1 MAFNLV
7 ILTGRVTKDRE
18 LKHVASGTAYCK
30 FTLAVNRM
38 KKDDPADFIFCSAF
52 GKTAELIAE
61 YVKKGNNLGVQGR
74 LQQDTYEKDGE
85 KISKT
90 GVTVDKIEFLEG
102 KKENETP
109 TNTTGKNGRYDNKP
123 PKDVIK
129 GEPKVEINFEDDPTD
144 DFPFN

>member
-7 ILTGRVTKDRE
+7 ILTGRLTKEPE
-18 LKHVASGTAYCK
+18 LKFGASGTAYCK

-61 YVKKGNNLGVQGR
+61 YVKKGHQLGVQGR

-90 GVTVDKIEFLEG
+90 GVTVDKIEFLESN
-102 KKENETP
+102 KTEST
-109 TNTTGKNGRYDNKP
+109 TNCSTDCF
-123 PKDVIK
+123 KDS
-129 GEPKVEINFEDDPTD
+129 
-144 DFPFN
+144 

>member
-7 ILTGRVTKDRE
+7 ILTGRLTKEPE
-18 LKHVASGTAYCK
+18 LKFGASGTAYCK

-90 GVTVDKIEFLEG
+90 GVTVDKIEFLESNKTESTTSEP
-102 KKENETP
+102 KKS
-109 TNTTGKNGRYDNKP
+109 NKVN
-123 PKDVIK
+123 PKPDLNL
-129 GEPKVEINFEDDPTD
+129 GEPKVEINFEDDTD
-144 DFPFN
+144 PFPFN

>member
-1 MAFNLV
+1 MALNLV
-7 ILTGRVTKDRE
+7 ILTGRLTKDPE
-18 LKHVASGTAYCK
+18 LKHGASGSAYCK

-61 YVKKGNNLGVQGR
+61 YVRKGHQLGVQGR

-90 GVTVDKIEFLEG
+90 GVTVDKIEFLESN
-102 KKENETP
+102 KTE
-109 TNTTGKNGRYDNKP
+109 NTTSEPKKSNKVN
-123 PKDVIK
+123 PKPDLNL
-129 GEPKVEINFEDDPTD
+129 GEPKVEINFEDDSMD
-144 DFPFN
+144 EFPF

>member
-1 MAFNLV
+1 MAFYLV
-7 ILTGRVTKDRE
+7 ILTGRLTKEPE
-18 LKHVASGTAYCK
+18 LKFGASGTAYCK

-61 YVKKGNNLGVQGR
+61 YVKKGHQLGVQGR

-90 GVTVDKIEFLEG
+90 GVTVDKIEFLESNKTESTTSEP
-102 KKENETP
+102 KKS
-109 TNTTGKNGRYDNKP
+109 NKVN
-123 PKDVIK
+123 PKPDLNL
-129 GEPKVEINFEDDPTD
+129 GEPKVEIEFEDDD
-144 DFPFN
+144 SFPF

>member
-7 ILTGRVTKDRE
+7 ILTGRLTKE
-18 LKHVASGTAYCK
+18 PEIKFGASGTAYCK
-30 FTLAVNRM
+30 FTLAVNRV

-61 YVKKGNNLGVQGR
+61 YVKKGNNLGIQGR

-90 GVTVDKIEFLEG
+90 GVTVDKIEFLESNKTESTASEP
-102 KKENETP
+102 KKS
-109 TNTTGKNGRYDNKP
+109 NKVN
-123 PKDVIK
+123 PKPDLNL
-129 GEPKVEINFEDDPTD
+129 GEPKVEINFEDDD
-144 DFPFN
+144 EFPF

>member
-7 ILTGRVTKDRE
+7 ILTGRLTKDPE
-18 LKHVASGTAYCK
+18 LKHGASGTAYCK

-61 YVKKGNNLGVQGR
+61 YVKKGHQLGVQGR

-90 GVTVDKIEFLEG
+90 GVTVDKIEFLESNKTESTTSEP
-102 KKENETP
+102 KKS
-109 TNTTGKNGRYDNKP
+109 NKVN
-123 PKDVIK
+123 PKPDLNL
-129 GEPKVEINFEDDPTD
+129 GEPKVEINFEVDTE
-144 DFPFN
+144 FPF

>member
-1 MAFNLV
+1 MSFNLV
-7 ILTGRVTKDRE
+7 ILTGRLTKDPE
-18 LKHVASGTAYCK
+18 LKHGASGTAYCK

-61 YVKKGNNLGVQGR
+61 YVKKGHQLGVQGR

-90 GVTVDKIEFLEG
+90 GVTVDKIEFLESNKTESTTSEP
-102 KKENETP
+102 KKS
-109 TNTTGKNGRYDNKP
+109 NKVN
-123 PKDVIK
+123 PKPDLNL
-129 GEPKVEINFEDDPTD
+129 GEPKVEIEFENDDS
-144 DFPFN
+144 FPF

>member
-7 ILTGRVTKDRE
+7 ILTGRLTKEPE
-18 LKHVASGTAYCK
+18 LKFGASGTAYCK

-61 YVKKGNNLGVQGR
+61 YVKKGHQLGVQGR

-90 GVTVDKIEFLEG
+90 GVTVDKIEFLESNKTESTTSEP
-102 KKENETP
+102 KKS
-109 TNTTGKNGRYDNKP
+109 NKVN
-123 PKDVIK
+123 PKPDLNL
-129 GEPKVEINFEDDPTD
+129 GEPKVEINFEDDTD
-144 DFPFN
+144 PFPFN

>member
-7 ILTGRVTKDRE
+7 ILTGRLTKDPE
-18 LKHVASGTAYCK
+18 LKYGASGTAYCK

-61 YVKKGNNLGVQGR
+61 YVKKGHQLGVQGR

-102 KKENETP
+102 NKTESTTSEPKKS
-109 TNTTGKNGRYDNKP
+109 NKVN
-123 PKDVIK
+123 PKPDLNL
-129 GEPKVEINFEDDPTD
+129 GEPKFEINFEDDLTD
-144 DFPFN
+144 EFPF

>member
-7 ILTGRVTKDRE
+7 ILTGRLTKEPE
-18 LKHVASGTAYCK
+18 LKFGASGTAYCK

-61 YVKKGNNLGVQGR
+61 YVKKGHQLGVQGR
-74 LQQDTYEKDGE
+74 LQQDTYEKDGQ

-90 GVTVDKIEFLEG
+90 GVTVDKIEFLESNKTESTTSEP
-102 KKENETP
+102 KKS
-109 TNTTGKNGRYDNKP
+109 NKVN
-123 PKDVIK
+123 PKPDLNL
-129 GEPKVEINFEDDPTD
+129 GEPKVEINFEDDD
-144 DFPFN
+144 SFHFN

>member
-7 ILTGRVTKDRE
+7 ILTGRLTKDPE
-18 LKHVASGTAYCK
+18 LKHGASGAAYCK

-61 YVKKGNNLGVQGR
+61 YVKKGHQLGVQGR

-90 GVTVDKIEFLEG
+90 GVTVDKIEFLESNKTESTTSES
-102 KKENETP
+102 KKS
-109 TNTTGKNGRYDNKP
+109 NKVN
-123 PKDVIK
+123 PKPDLNL
-129 GEPKVEINFEDDPTD
+129 GEPKVEINFEDDD
-144 DFPFN
+144 EFLF

>member
-7 ILTGRVTKDRE
+7 ILTGRLTKEPE
-18 LKHVASGTAYCK
+18 LKYGASGTAYCK

-61 YVKKGNNLGVQGR
+61 YVKKGHQLGVQGR

-90 GVTVDKIEFLEG
+90 GVTVDKIEFLESNKTESTTSEP
-102 KKENETP
+102 KKS
-109 TNTTGKNGRYDNKP
+109 NKVN
-123 PKDVIK
+123 PKPDLNL
-129 GEPKVEINFEDDPTD
+129 GEPKVEINFEDDSE
-144 DFPFN
+144 FPF

>member
-7 ILTGRVTKDRE
+7 ILTGRLTKEPE
-18 LKHVASGTAYCK
+18 LKFGASGTAYCK

-61 YVKKGNNLGVQGR
+61 YVKKGHQLGVQGR

-90 GVTVDKIEFLEG
+90 GVTVDKIEFLENNKTESTTSEP
-102 KKENETP
+102 KKS
-109 TNTTGKNGRYDNKP
+109 NKVN
-123 PKDVIK
+123 PKPDLNL
-129 GEPKVEINFEDDPTD
+129 GEPKVEIEFDDDTD
-144 DFPFN
+144 PFPFN

>member
-7 ILTGRVTKDRE
+7 ILTGRLTKEPE
-18 LKHVASGTAYCK
+18 LKFGASGTAYCK

-61 YVKKGNNLGVQGR
+61 YVKKGHQLGVQGR

-90 GVTVDKIEFLEG
+90 GVTVDKIEFLESNKTESTTSEP
-102 KKENETP
+102 KKS
-109 TNTTGKNGRYDNKP
+109 NKVN
-123 PKDVIK
+123 PKPDLNL
-129 GEPKVEINFEDDPTD
+129 GEPKVEIEFEDDTD
-144 DFPFN
+144 PFPFN

>member
-7 ILTGRVTKDRE
+7 ILTGRLTKEPE
-18 LKHVASGTAYCK
+18 LKFGASGTAYCK

-90 GVTVDKIEFLEG
+90 GVTVDKIEFLESNKTESTTSEP
-102 KKENETP
+102 KKS
-109 TNTTGKNGRYDNKP
+109 NKVN
-123 PKDVIK
+123 PKPDLNL
-129 GEPKVEINFEDDPTD
+129 GEPKVEIEFENDDE
-144 DFPFN
+144 FPF

>member
-7 ILTGRVTKDRE
+7 ILTGRLTKDPE
-18 LKHVASGTAYCK
+18 LKHGASGTAYCK

-61 YVKKGNNLGVQGR
+61 YVKKGHQLGVQGR

-90 GVTVDKIEFLEG
+90 GVTVDKIEFLESNKTESTTSEP
-102 KKENETP
+102 KKS
-109 TNTTGKNGRYDNKP
+109 NKVN
-123 PKDVIK
+123 PKPDLNL
-129 GEPKVEINFEDDPTD
+129 GEPKVEIEFEDDD
-144 DFPFN
+144 SFPF

>member
-7 ILTGRVTKDRE
+7 ILTGRLTKEPE
-18 LKHVASGTAYCK
+18 LKFGASGTAYCK

-61 YVKKGNNLGVQGR
+61 YVSKGHQLGVQGR

-90 GVTVDKIEFLEG
+90 GVTVDKIEFLESNKTESTTSEP
-102 KKENETP
+102 KKS
-109 TNTTGKNGRYDNKP
+109 NKVN
-123 PKDVIK
+123 PKPDLNL
-129 GEPKVEINFEDDPTD
+129 GEPKVEINFEDDD
-144 DFPFN
+144 SLDEFPF

>member
-7 ILTGRVTKDRE
+7 ILTGRLTKDPE
-18 LKHVASGTAYCK
+18 LKYGASGTAYCK
-30 FTLAVNRM
+30 FTLAVSRM

-61 YVKKGNNLGVQGR
+61 YVKKGQQVGVQGR

-90 GVTVDKIEFLEG
+90 GVTVDKIEFLESNKTESTTSEP
-102 KKENETP
+102 KKS
-109 TNTTGKNGRYDNKP
+109 NKVN
-123 PKDVIK
+123 PKPDLNL
-129 GEPKVEINFEDDPTD
+129 GEPKVEIEFEDDD
-144 DFPFN
+144 EFPF

>member
-7 ILTGRVTKDRE
+7 ILTGRLTKDPE
-18 LKHVASGTAYCK
+18 LKHGASGTAYCK

-90 GVTVDKIEFLEG
+90 GVTVDKIEFLESNKTESTTSEP
-102 KKENETP
+102 KKS
-109 TNTTGKNGRYDNKP
+109 NKVN
-123 PKDVIK
+123 PKPDLNL
-129 GEPKVEINFEDDPTD
+129 GEPKVEINFEDDD
-144 DFPFN
+144 SFPFN

>member
-7 ILTGRVTKDRE
+7 ILTGRLTKEPE
-18 LKHVASGTAYCK
+18 LKYGASGTAYCK

-90 GVTVDKIEFLEG
+90 GVTVDKIEFLESNKTESTTSEP
-102 KKENETP
+102 KKS
-109 TNTTGKNGRYDNKP
+109 NKVN
-123 PKDVIK
+123 PKPDLNL
-129 GEPKVEINFEDDPTD
+129 GEPKIEINFEDDD
-144 DFPFN
+144 SLDEFPF

>member
-7 ILTGRVTKDRE
+7 ILTGRLTKDPE
-18 LKHVASGTAYCK
+18 LKHGASGTAYCK

-61 YVKKGNNLGVQGR
+61 YVKKGHQLGVQGR
-74 LQQDTYEKDGE
+74 LQEDTYEKDGE

-90 GVTVDKIEFLEG
+90 GVTVDKIEFLESN
-102 KKENETP
+102 KTES
-109 TNTTGKNGRYDNKP
+109 TTSEPKNSNKVN
-123 PKDVIK
+123 PKPDLNL
-129 GEPKVEINFEDDPTD
+129 GEPKVEINFENDPLD
-144 DFPFN
+144 EFPF

>member
-7 ILTGRVTKDRE
+7 ILTGRLTKDPE
-18 LKHVASGTAYCK
+18 LKHGASGTAYCK

-61 YVKKGNNLGVQGR
+61 YVKKGHQLGVQGR

-90 GVTVDKIEFLEG
+90 GVTVDKIEFLESNKTESTTSEP
-102 KKENETP
+102 KKS
-109 TNTTGKNGRYDNKP
+109 NKVN
-123 PKDVIK
+123 PKSDLNL
-129 GEPKVEINFEDDPTD
+129 GEPKVEIEFENDDS
-144 DFPFN
+144 FPF

>member
-7 ILTGRVTKDRE
+7 ILTGRLTKDPE
-18 LKHVASGTAYCK
+18 LKYGASGTAYCK

-90 GVTVDKIEFLEG
+90 GVTVDKIEFLESNKTESTTSEP
-102 KKENETP
+102 KKS
-109 TNTTGKNGRYDNKP
+109 NKVN
-123 PKDVIK
+123 PKPDLNL
-129 GEPKVEINFEDDPTD
+129 GEPKVEINFEDDSMD
-144 DFPFN
+144 DFPF

>member
-7 ILTGRVTKDRE
+7 ILTGRLTKDPE
-18 LKHVASGTAYCK
+18 LKYGASGTAYCK

-61 YVKKGNNLGVQGR
+61 YVKKGHQLGVQGR

-90 GVTVDKIEFLEG
+90 GVTVDKIEFLESNKTESTTSEP
-102 KKENETP
+102 KKS
-109 TNTTGKNGRYDNKP
+109 NKVN
-123 PKDVIK
+123 PKPDLNL
-129 GEPKVEINFEDDPTD
+129 GEPKVEIEFENDDS
-144 DFPFN
+144 FPF

>member
-1 MAFNLV
+1 MSFNLV
-7 ILTGRVTKDRE
+7 ILTGRLTKEPE
-18 LKHVASGTAYCK
+18 LKYGASGTAYCK

-52 GKTAELIAE
+52 GKTAELVAE
-61 YVKKGNNLGVQGR
+61 YVKKGHQLGVQGR
-74 LQQDTYEKDGE
+74 LQQDTYEKDGQ

-109 TNTTGKNGRYDNKP
+109 TNTTGKNGKYDNKP

-129 GEPKVEINFEDDPTD
+129 GEPKVEINFEDDSE
-144 DFPFN
+144 FPF

>member
-7 ILTGRVTKDRE
+7 ILTGRLTKEPE
-18 LKHVASGTAYCK
+18 LKYSASGMAYCK

-61 YVKKGNNLGVQGR
+61 YVKKGHQLGVQGR

-90 GVTVDKIEFLEG
+90 GVTVDKIEFLESNKTESTTSEP
-102 KKENETP
+102 KKS
-109 TNTTGKNGRYDNKP
+109 NKVN
-123 PKDVIK
+123 PKPDLNL
-129 GEPKVEINFEDDPTD
+129 GEPKVEINFEDDTD
-144 DFPFN
+144 PFPFN

>member
-7 ILTGRVTKDRE
+7 ILTGRLTKEPE
-18 LKHVASGTAYCK
+18 LKFGASGTAYCK

-61 YVKKGNNLGVQGR
+61 YVKKGNNLGIQGR

-102 KKENETP
+102 KKTES
-109 TNTTGKNGRYDNKP
+109 TTSEPKKSNKVN
-123 PKDVIK
+123 PKPDLNL

>member
-7 ILTGRVTKDRE
+7 ILTGRLTKDPE
-18 LKHVASGTAYCK
+18 LKYSASGTAYCK

-38 KKDDPADFIFCSAF
+38 KKDDPADFILCSAF

-61 YVKKGNNLGVQGR
+61 YVRKGHQLGVQGR

-90 GVTVDKIEFLEG
+90 GVTVDKIEFLESNKTESTTSEP
-102 KKENETP
+102 KKS
-109 TNTTGKNGRYDNKP
+109 NKVN
-123 PKDVIK
+123 PKPDLNL
-129 GEPKVEINFEDDPTD
+129 GEPKVEINFEDDSE
-144 DFPFN
+144 FPF

>member
-7 ILTGRVTKDRE
+7 ILTGRLTKEPE
-18 LKHVASGTAYCK
+18 LKFGASGTAYCK

-61 YVKKGNNLGVQGR
+61 YVKKGHQLGVQGR

-90 GVTVDKIEFLEG
+90 GVTVDKIEFLESNKTESTTSEP
-102 KKENETP
+102 KKS
-109 TNTTGKNGRYDNKP
+109 NKVN
-123 PKDVIK
+123 PKPDLNL
-129 GEPKVEINFEDDPTD
+129 GEPKVEINFEDDD
-144 DFPFN
+144 SFPF

>member
-1 MAFNLV
+1 MSFNLV
-7 ILTGRVTKDRE
+7 ILTGRLTKDPE
-18 LKHVASGTAYCK
+18 LKHGSSGTAYCK

-61 YVKKGNNLGVQGR
+61 YVKKGHQLGVQGR

-90 GVTVDKIEFLEG
+90 GVTVDKIEFLESNKTESTTSEP
-102 KKENETP
+102 KKS
-109 TNTTGKNGRYDNKP
+109 NKVN
-123 PKDVIK
+123 PKPDLNL
-129 GEPKVEINFEDDPTD
+129 GEPKVEIEFEDDD
-144 DFPFN
+144 SFPF